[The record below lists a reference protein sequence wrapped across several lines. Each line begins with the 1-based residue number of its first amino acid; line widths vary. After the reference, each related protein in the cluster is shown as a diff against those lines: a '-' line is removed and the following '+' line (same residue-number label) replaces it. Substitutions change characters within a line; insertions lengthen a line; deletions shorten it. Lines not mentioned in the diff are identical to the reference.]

1 MNSIPSN
8 LSRVPTLLA
17 SRLSYGSIAESTRQM
32 LRIQEQ
38 LATGK
43 AINRPSDDAVGTSA
57 ISALDDA
64 IERRGQRLK
73 NLAEAQ
79 GMVDALDSSLGDL
92 SDLLQEAKAIG
103 LSQIG
108 VGSDAATRKNQS
120 QVIDAILNAAV
131 DIGNRSQRG
140 IHLFGGAAHLN
151 TPLQGL
157 NGGYR
162 YLGEGDGMT
171 TDIGLGSGVPVTMG
185 AEQAFGALSARVEG
199 FVDLNPSLTLT
210 TRLADLNGASGT
222 GIAKG
227 TFTVTVNATQAT
239 VDLTDAETVGDVIT
253 RLEAAIQA
261 TDPGATVAIDATN
274 GGMLAIT
281 PSAGFTVT
289 ISDGSTA
296 ATASDLGLVGTFAGG
311 ATTTSSDLD
320 PRITDLTTL
329 ASMPGLTLP
338 LGTLRIR
345 NTNQVRDVDL
355 SAAVTVRDLMNSFDA
370 LGIGVRLE
378 INEAGTGLNAK
389 NELSG
394 GALSIE
400 EISAGTTATALGIRS
415 FHTSTLLADF
425 NDGRGVGQVHGQ
437 SDPQTGLPDPSLNT
451 DFRVT
456 VKDGRTFDVDID
468 GAVTVEDVL
477 TLINNAAA
485 AAGLTSGEFT
495 ADLAAS
501 GNGIEFTDTTVGTT
515 TSVTDLN
522 DSTSAFDLGIL
533 GSSDSATFTGEDRAT
548 VAVESVF
555 THLMALRDA
564 LLANDERGISF
575 ATDAL
580 DDDLSRAVEARAD
593 VGVRAQRIED
603 ATAREE
609 DLDVQDESLRSQVR
623 DLDYT
628 QAAMRFA
635 NLQQIL
641 QAGYQTAAASQ
652 QLTLLDFLG

>member
-1 MNSIPSN
+1 MNPIPSN
-8 LSRVPTLLA
+8 LNRVPTLLA
-17 SRLSYGSIAESTRQM
+17 SRLSYGSISETTRQM

-57 ISALDDA
+57 VSALDDA
-64 IERRGQRLK
+64 IERREQRMK

-79 GMVDALDSSLGDL
+79 GMVDAVDGALGDL
-92 SDLLQEAKAIG
+92 SDLLQESKAIG

-108 VGSDAATRKNQS
+108 IGSDSATRKNQA

-140 IHLFGGAAHLN
+140 IHLFGGSAHMKV
-151 TPLQGL
+151 PLQGL

-162 YLGEGDGMT
+162 YLGQGDGMT
-171 TDIGLGSGVPVTMG
+171 TDIGLGTGVPVTMG

-199 FVDLNPSLTLT
+199 FVNLNPSLTAT
-210 TRLADLNGASGT
+210 TRLADINGAQGN
-222 GIAKG
+222 GVALG
-227 TFTVTVNATQAT
+227 TFTVTVNGTQGT
-239 VDLTDAETVGDVIT
+239 VDLTDADTVGDVIS
-253 RLEAAIQA
+253 RLEAAIQV

-289 ISDGSTA
+289 ISDGATA
-296 ATASDLGLVGTFAGG
+296 ATASDLGLVGTYAGG
-311 ATTTSSDLD
+311 TTTTSSDLD
-320 PRITDLTTL
+320 PRITELTTL

-338 LGTLRIR
+338 LGTIRIR
-345 NTNQVRDVDL
+345 NANQVRDLDL
-355 SAAVTVRDLMNSFDA
+355 SGISTIRDLMNEVEA
-370 LGIGVRLE
+370 LGIGVRIE
-378 INEAGTGLNAK
+378 IAESGDRINAK

-394 GALSIE
+394 GTLSIE
-400 EISAGTTATALGIRS
+400 ELSGGTTATALGIRS

-425 NDGRGVGQVHGQ
+425 NDGEGVGQVSGK
-437 SDPQTGLPDPSLNT
+437 SDPQTGLPDPDLNT

-468 GAVTVEDVL
+468 GATTVQDVL
-477 TLINNAAA
+477 DLINGAAL
-485 AAGLTSGEFT
+485 AAGITALEFS
-495 ADLAAS
+495 AGLATS
-501 GNGIEFTDTTVGTT
+501 GNGIELTDATVGTT

-522 DSTSAFDLGIL
+522 DSPAAYDLGIL
-533 GSSDSATFTGEDRAT
+533 GSTTSATFTGEDRAT

-555 THLMALRDA
+555 SHLMALRDA
-564 LLANDERGISF
+564 LLANDEAGISF
-575 ATDAL
+575 ATDRL
-580 DDDLSRAVEARAD
+580 DDDLSRSVEARAD

-609 DLDVQDESLRSQVR
+609 DLSVQDESLRSQIR

-628 QAAMRFA
+628 QAAMTFA

-652 QLTLLDFLG
+652 QLTLLDFLS

>member
-1 MNSIPSN
+1 VNPIPSN
-8 LSRVPTLLA
+8 LNRVPTLLA
-17 SRLSYGSIAESTRQM
+17 SRLSYGSIAETTRQM

-57 ISALDDA
+57 VSALDDA
-64 IERRGQRLK
+64 IERREQRMK

-79 GMVDALDSSLGDL
+79 GMVDAVDGALGDL
-92 SDLLQEAKAIG
+92 SDLLQESKAIG

-108 VGSDAATRKNQS
+108 IGSDAATRKNQA

-140 IHLFGGAAHLN
+140 IHLFGGSAHMN

-162 YLGEGDGMT
+162 YLGQGDGMI
-171 TDIGLGSGVPVTMG
+171 TDIGLGTGVPVTMG

-199 FVDLNPSLTLT
+199 FVDLNPSLTAT
-210 TRLADLNGASGT
+210 TRLADINGAQGN
-222 GIAKG
+222 GVALG
-227 TFTVTVNATQAT
+227 TFTVTVNGTQGT
-239 VDLTDAETVGDVIT
+239 VDLTDADTVGDVIT
-253 RLEAAIQA
+253 RLEAVIQA

-289 ISDGSTA
+289 ISDGATA
-296 ATASDLGLVGTFAGG
+296 ATASDLGLVGTYAGG

-320 PRITDLTTL
+320 PRITELTTL

-338 LGTLRIR
+338 LGTIRIR
-345 NTNQVRDVDL
+345 NANQVRDLDL
-355 SAAVTVRDLMNSFDA
+355 SGISNIRDLMNEVEA
-370 LGIGVRLE
+370 LGIGVRIE
-378 INEAGTGLNAK
+378 IAESGDRINAK

-394 GALSIE
+394 GTLSIE
-400 EISAGTTATALGIRS
+400 ELAGGTTASALGIRS

-425 NDGRGVGQVHGQ
+425 NDGAGVGQVTGK
-437 SDPQTGLPDPSLNT
+437 SDPQTGLPDPDLNT

-468 GAVTVEDVL
+468 GATTVQDVL
-477 TLINNAAA
+477 DLINGAAL
-485 AAGLTSGEFT
+485 AAGITALEFS

-501 GNGIEFTDTTVGTT
+501 GNGIELTDSTVGTT
-515 TSVTDLN
+515 TSVADLN
-522 DSTSAFDLGIL
+522 DSPAAYDLGIL
-533 GSSDSATFTGEDRAT
+533 GSTASATFTGEDRAT

-555 THLMALRDA
+555 SHLIALRDA
-564 LLANDERGISF
+564 LLANDEAGIRF
-575 ATDAL
+575 ATDRL
-580 DDDLSRAVEARAD
+580 DDDLSRSVEARAD

-609 DLDVQDESLRSQVR
+609 DLSVQDESLRSQIR

-628 QAAMRFA
+628 KAAMTFA

-652 QLTLLDFLG
+652 QLTLLDFLS